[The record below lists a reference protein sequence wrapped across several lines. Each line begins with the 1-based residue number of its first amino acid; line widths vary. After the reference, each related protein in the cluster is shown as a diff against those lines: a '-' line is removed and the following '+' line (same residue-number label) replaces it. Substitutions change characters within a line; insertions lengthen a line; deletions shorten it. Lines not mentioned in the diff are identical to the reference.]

1 MKFSCYSGES
11 TRGAT
16 STDSGCHWTGVFEM
30 NSMLRW
36 NNVSDERVPGEWSLD
51 IVEIPEKGVYIVTVV
66 VVAAVVVAAVGVVA
80 GVVKSRL
87 IAVVVVVRDALISM
101 LPVSSAA
108 MMLMDVN
115 GRSVVSY
122 G

>member
-1 MKFSCYSGES
+1 
-11 TRGAT
+11 
-16 STDSGCHWTGVFEM
+16 M

-36 NNVSDERVPGEWSLD
+36 NNVSDARVPGEWSLD
-51 IVEIPEKGVYIVTVV
+51 IIEIPEEGVYIVTVV
-66 VVAAVVVAAVGVVA
+66 VVAAVVVAAV
-80 GVVKSRL
+80 
-87 IAVVVVVRDALISM
+87 VVVVVRDALISM